1 MNMPVVLAVIGI
13 LIFGFFVIK
22 FSLEMKNMTKMN

>member
-1 MNMPVVLAVIGI
+1 MNIPEILAIIGI
-13 LIFGFFVIK
+13 LIFGFLVIK